1 MIVRDESMDKAKY
14 LLSSFDRALKDEW
27 IEVYYQP
34 LVRASNGRVCNEEAL
49 VRWNDPILG
58 IINPPD
64 FIPILEAVN
73 VVHRLDLYVL
83 EHVLAKMTLQKNEG
97 LFVVPTSIN
106 LSTMDFYYC
115 DIVSEVCSRVD
126 ASGVGRENIAI
137 EIAEA
142 ATARHNE
149 QVLCQLD
156 RFKEYGFQIW
166 MDDYGGGDSS
176 PILLQRIH
184 FDLLKINIGL
194 IQQIR
199 FDETSRVIITELIRM
214 AMALGIET
222 SAEGVEDQD
231 QVDFLQEV
239 GCSKMQGF
247 YYCRPIPMEIIFDRY
262 RNGTQIGFENPE
274 ESDYYSQVGKVSLYD
289 LSFSGNDDEQLNDY
303 FDTMPMAIAEVNGKN
318 ISLVRTN
325 RNFKKFLSL
334 TALRNIGD
342 VKASL
347 DEITSG
353 PGYYTL
359 KSIVEC
365 AETGKRRI
373 IDDRTSSGKSFQVLL
388 QKVAENNVTGVS
400 AITIVVLSV
409 VESTMNEDSLTYNYV
424 ARALAEDYVQLF
436 FVNTKTEEY
445 VKYKSDGIHRDVSV
459 DNRGKDFFSGRK
471 DSESRMVYKDDLEL
485 VVNSFTKE
493 KVLDAIKENGVF
505 NITYR
510 AMIDGK
516 PTYVMLKAVKI
527 RADDDHIIVGISNVD
542 AQMRQK
548 EAMERIKEERVT
560 YSRIA
565 ALSGDFICIYAV
577 DPETSH
583 YRLYKTTYQYQN
595 LKIES
600 EGDDF
605 FSDSAENSK
614 GVVDPEDIDNL
625 LSVLTKDHVM
635 KQIEE
640 NGLFVHTYRLYLD
653 GFPRY
658 VSLKGALVDELNGPQ
673 LLFGVVNVDEQV
685 RKDIEYK
692 KQIIQAESK
701 AVVDEL
707 TGVKNKRAYLDMED
721 KLNEQIKNS
730 EDLEFAIIMCDLN
743 GLKKVN
749 DTLGHKA
756 GDDFIIRGCEI
767 ICTAFAHSPV
777 YRAGGDEF
785 IVIAKGT
792 DYEALD
798 RRIEKINRIN
808 AKNAKNSDVT
818 MAVGVAKFCQDDHFV
833 SDVFERADSNMYE
846 NKRKM
851 KMKQSS

>member
-1 MIVRDESMDKAKY
+1 MIARDESMDKAKY

-83 EHVLAKMTLQKNEG
+83 EHVLAKMTRQKNEG

-247 YYCRPIPMEIIFDRY
+247 YYCRPIPMEIVFDRY

-289 LSFSGNDDEQLNDY
+289 LAFSGNDDEQLNDY
-303 FDTMPMAIAEVNGKN
+303 FDTMPMAIVEVNGKN

-334 TALRNIGD
+334 TFLRNIGD
-342 VKASL
+342 VKVSL

-510 AMIDGK
+510 AMIDCK

-625 LSVLTKDHVM
+625 LSVLTRDHVM

-640 NGLFVHTYRLYLD
+640 KGLFVHTYRLYLD
-653 GFPRY
+653 GCPRY
-658 VSLKGALVDELNGPQ
+658 VSLKGALVDELDGPQ

-685 RKDIEYK
+685 RKDIEYQN
-692 KQIIQAESK
+692 QIIQAESK

-785 IVIAKGT
+785 IVIARGT
-792 DYEALD
+792 DYEVLD

-808 AKNAKNSDVT
+808 AKNAKNGDVT
-818 MAVGVAKFCQDDHFV
+818 MAVGVAKFCKDDHFV